1 MMARLVIVALG
12 LGAASGAEYVCTERA
27 PLTSTR
33 PRPSVDGGTSLF
45 IGGKLTPWEGKV
57 VDVLSPVYGEDGTQ
71 AVIGSLSAMDGGA
84 ATTAARAA
92 AAAWDLG
99 QGPWPQSSLK
109 DRAAALGAYLDELE
123 ATARGAIIETLM
135 WEIAKSEKDAAKE
148 FDRTVAF
155 ARTVIATA
163 LEGDAAEPFG
173 AWTGL
178 GGVRGRV
185 RRGPVG
191 VALMLAPFNYPLNE
205 MYAMM
210 MPALLMGNCVIL
222 KLPAIGAL
230 AHVLTIEAIRKT
242 LPPGVVNFVSG
253 SGRATLPSVM
263 ASGVV
268 DCLGFIGGSKGADA
282 LIQQHP
288 RPHRL
293 KVFSQLEGKNLGVV
307 FADADLD
314 AAADQIVLGALS
326 YNGQRCTAIKLV
338 VAHASVADALVA
350 KLEKRIDGLKR
361 GLPWDAGVDV
371 TPLPE
376 PKKPAYLTELIADA
390 VKHGAAVVNDRGGDT
405 EGQLFHPA
413 LVYPVT
419 AAMRLFH
426 EEQFGPVVPVATYED
441 LGEVVETLKHSW
453 NGQQAALFTEDPVAA
468 APLVDALSTIVGR
481 VNVNMQCARG
491 PDAFP
496 FSGRRSSAMGTM
508 SVTEALKAFSVET
521 LIAVNDDA
529 KGAAF
534 GDALGDV
541 ANFLKPT
548 K

>member
-1 MMARLVIVALG
+1 MSSSSVVSIFLVVAL
-12 LGAASGAEYVCTERA
+12 ASAAEYVCTERA

-123 ATARGAIIETLM
+123 ATARDAIIETLM

-268 DCLGFIGGSKGADA
+268 
-282 LIQQHP
+282 
-288 RPHRL
+288 
-293 KVFSQLEGKNLGVV
+293 FSQLEGKNLGVV

-361 GLPWDAGVDV
+361 GLRGTRASTSRRCRSP
-371 TPLPE
+371 
-376 PKKPAYLTELIADA
+376 KPAYLTELIADA

-441 LGEVVETLKHSW
+441 LGKVVETLKHSW

-496 FSGRRSSAMGTM
+496 FSGRRSSAMGPRPSPGPRP
-508 SVTEALKAFSVET
+508 SVGTPSR
-521 LIAVNDDA
+521 
-529 KGAAF
+529 
-534 GDALGDV
+534 
-541 ANFLKPT
+541 
-548 K
+548 

>member
-1 MMARLVIVALG
+1 M
-12 LGAASGAEYVCTERA
+12 
-27 PLTSTR
+27 
-33 PRPSVDGGTSLF
+33 
-45 IGGKLTPWEGKV
+45 
-57 VDVLSPVYGEDGTQ
+57 

-123 ATARGAIIETLM
+123 ATARDAIIETLM

-222 KLPAIGAL
+222 KLP
-230 AHVLTIEAIRKT
+230 
-242 LPPGVVNFVSG
+242 
-253 SGRATLPSVM
+253 PSARWPTSCWARCP
-263 ASGVV
+263 AS
-268 DCLGFIGGSKGADA
+268 C
-282 LIQQHP
+282 
-288 RPHRL
+288 R
-293 KVFSQLEGKNLGVV
+293 
-307 FADADLD
+307 
-314 AAADQIVLGALS
+314 
-326 YNGQRCTAIKLV
+326 AIKLV
-338 VAHASVADALVA
+338 VARASVAALVA
-350 KLEKRIDGLKR
+350 KLEARIDGLKR

-481 VNVNMQCARG
+481 VNVNMQCARAR
-491 PDAFP
+491 AFP
-496 FSGRRSSAMGTM
+496 FSGRRSPAMGAM
-508 SVTEALKAFSVET
+508 SPGP
-521 LIAVNDDA
+521 
-529 KGAAF
+529 GAS
-534 GDALGDV
+534 
-541 ANFLKPT
+541 PSRRSSR
-548 K
+548 

>member
-1 MMARLVIVALG
+1 MARLVIVALG
-12 LGAASGAEYVCTERA
+12 LVALASAAEYVCTERA

-123 ATARGAIIETLM
+123 ATARDAIIETLM

-185 RRGPVG
+185 CRGPVG

-210 MPALLMGNCVIL
+210 MPALLMGRTRERN
-222 KLPAIGAL
+222 
-230 AHVLTIEAIRKT
+230 
-242 LPPGVVNFVSG
+242 
-253 SGRATLPSVM
+253 
-263 ASGVV
+263 
-268 DCLGFIGGSKGADA
+268 
-282 LIQQHP
+282 
-288 RPHRL
+288 
-293 KVFSQLEGKNLGVV
+293 SQL
-307 FADADLD
+307 
-314 AAADQIVLGALS
+314 
-326 YNGQRCTAIKLV
+326 QR
-338 VAHASVADALVA
+338 
-350 KLEKRIDGLKR
+350 
-361 GLPWDAGVDV
+361 
-371 TPLPE
+371 
-376 PKKPAYLTELIADA
+376 LIS
-390 VKHGAAVVNDRGGDT
+390 R
-405 EGQLFHPA
+405 
-413 LVYPVT
+413 
-419 AAMRLFH
+419 
-426 EEQFGPVVPVATYED
+426 
-441 LGEVVETLKHSW
+441 
-453 NGQQAALFTEDPVAA
+453 
-468 APLVDALSTIVGR
+468 
-481 VNVNMQCARG
+481 
-491 PDAFP
+491 P
-496 FSGRRSSAMGTM
+496 FSTR
-508 SVTEALKAFSVET
+508 
-521 LIAVNDDA
+521 
-529 KGAAF
+529 F
-534 GDALGDV
+534 G
-541 ANFLKPT
+541 
-548 K
+548 